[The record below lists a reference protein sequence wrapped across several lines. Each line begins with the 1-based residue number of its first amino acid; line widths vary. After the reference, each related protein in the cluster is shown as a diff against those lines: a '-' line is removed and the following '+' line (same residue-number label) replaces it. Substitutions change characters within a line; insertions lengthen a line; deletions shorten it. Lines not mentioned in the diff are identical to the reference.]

1 MCGQGLSI
9 FSKFSLLATAGPM
22 GLVLLAGCVQS
33 PSSDEEEQERFSTEE
48 MGEEESVR
56 TRTISYLERNGKRC
70 FT

>member
-1 MCGQGLSI
+1 M
-9 FSKFSLLATAGPM
+9 
-22 GLVLLAGCVQS
+22 VLLAGCVQS

-70 FT
+70 FA